1 MRCNVASATAE
12 RTRARVPACPL
23 LCAAGRAVP
32 RSGSWSIARGVRG
45 CVATVRSVRPPGVR
59 MCPPL
64 NLDPPVISCPVSRIP
79 RRVCGNAPVGHVAEA
94 SDRRPVEAAPS
105 HRAARTSLAPA
116 PGARASRFL
125 FLSLSKPRCPHTRPA
140 RCSVR
145 RHARGS
151 VRSPSTFPPFRR
163 AVHYCT
169 AREAHHA
176 KECSP
181 VSLKPTAER
190 PPCVRG
196 GLRRWTRHVVKAG
209 WVKLTGRGTM
219 GAGVRSS
226 RRCWTPPA
234 P

>member
-1 MRCNVASATAE
+1 MLQGGAGAIPE
-12 RTRARVPACPL
+12 RGGAQGAGRGARV
-23 LCAAGRAVP
+23 AGLIKRTTL
-32 RSGSWSIARGVRG
+32 ST
-45 CVATVRSVRPPGVR
+45 CT
-59 MCPPL
+59 L
-64 NLDPPVISCPVSRIP
+64 T
-79 RRVCGNAPVGHVAEA
+79 VGHVAEA